1 MVCMGQMLC
10 RTRST
15 PLSPGG
21 VSRGQGHKKGGP
33 AQSSPQP
40 GPGDWLQDTM
50 AATFLLSS
58 PFLTPSPSVACSFP
72 QSWTWRDRSLLAWSP
87 WRGCDP
93 GMVGLTCFQQGGL
106 CKAVPLACP
115 SQLTRFQ
122 PAQALGCLD
131 GSSSAWPMLCSARNP
146 QSICPHHQRRLQPV
160 PLHNAREGLGPH
172 TATWT
177 VRVLQVPVHR
187 GRDHGRCR
195 PGPSGGSKGGGL
207 FLILPGA
214 AFWPHP
220 PLCSWHCHI
229 QNTGSQLCPVP
240 GAGARKHLGISWS
253 RQLSGKHRQ
262 GFRCPLP
269 DKDGEHSTPTPCP
282 AGQQCDFEE
291 AMTGGPCS
299 LRQRSPCWSS
309 SPCGRRGW
317 VTTALGWVQSISDLQ
332 DWPHPP
338 EKDLASSGVTVPP
351 TSCQQ

>member
-1 MVCMGQMLC
+1 MPGRLFLSLANAV
-10 RTRST
+10 
-15 PLSPGG
+15 LSPQSPKHLPTPPEATSARP
-21 VSRGQGHKKGGP
+21 VARCQGGP
-33 AQSSPQP
+33 GSPHRHV
-40 GPGDWLQDTM
+40 D
-50 AATFLLSS
+50 
-58 PFLTPSPSVACSFP
+58 C
-72 QSWTWRDRSLLAWSP
+72 
-87 WRGCDP
+87 
-93 GMVGLTCFQQGGL
+93 QG
-106 CKAVPLACP
+106 
-115 SQLTRFQ
+115 
-122 PAQALGCLD
+122 
-131 GSSSAWPMLCSARNP
+131 SA
-146 QSICPHHQRRLQPV
+146 
-160 PLHNAREGLGPH
+160 G
-172 TATWT
+172 
-177 VRVLQVPVHR
+177 QVPVHR

-282 AGQQCDFEE
+282 AGQQCDLEE
-291 AMTGGPCS
+291 AMIGGPCS
-299 LRQRSPCWSS
+299 LRQRRPCWSS

-351 TSCQQ
+351 TSYQQ